1 MNQNPSPK
9 LYKKIIQRLEQ
20 EKIMSN
26 VKRNM
31 VYSSGFLLLSAVG
44 FFVGTKVFYTEAAA
58 SGMFNFMM
66 LGFTDIRVLSQSFSE
81 FALSIIQAAP
91 IDTLALVLFLLAV
104 MLGSAR
110 SFFGALS
117 IFRGAYR
124 MHNF

>member
-20 EKIMSN
+20 ERLLAS

-31 VYSSGFLLLSAVG
+31 AYSSGFLLLSAVG
-44 FFVGTKVFYTEAAA
+44 FFVGTKIFYTEAVA
-58 SGMFNFMM
+58 SGMFNFIM
-66 LGFTDIRVLSQSFSE
+66 LGFTDIRVLSQNFSE
-81 FALSIIQAAP
+81 FTLSIIQAAP
-91 IDTLALVLFLLAV
+91 IDTLALVLFLLAI

-110 SFFGALS
+110 SLFGALS
-117 IFRGAYR
+117 IFRGASH